1 MIRLNN
7 VGMNPRVTFLAMA
20 PGLLGTLVLTIYTN
34 TARNDDLDQ
43 ELSDKGQL
51 IVSNLATA
59 MEFAVVTGNLSQI
72 QNLAEVSITQN
83 EVIGVTVEDVD
94 AKVIYQTGVPDGR
107 IGEVRR
113 HRAAITSAAVNYEG
127 LFSEGADAKS
137 EEEQLQGFVEVSI
150 DTTPYLVRKRNIY
163 VTTAFIAIAG
173 LLTSLVLA
181 LLIARSVTLPVRG
194 VIETVA
200 ALSRGRLGAR
210 MQDDSGGE
218 LGKLRDGLNTMA
230 ETIQD
235 SRAILEERVYDAV
248 SSLEQKIQELE
259 ASNIELEQARSE
271 AMQAK
276 DAKSDFLA
284 NMSHEIRTP
293 LNAVIG
299 FTRQLGKGS
308 LNSQQ
313 EEYTRAI
320 SRAARQLMIVLDDI
334 LIFSKIE
341 SNKMKIAT
349 SEFPLRDCLEDTV
362 LMLSQAASDKSIEMV
377 LLIDADIPDVAIGDA
392 DRISQVI
399 VNIVNNAIKFTE
411 QGSII
416 IHVSTDMNDS
426 SERIHFHVTDTGC
439 GISEAAQANIFSPF
453 YQENLKSS
461 KRHGGAGLG
470 LVICKRLVEMMGGT
484 IGFASKTGEGS
495 EFYFTLPLVAV
506 SHYEYPLITEQVNVF
521 LLDEHIYS
529 RRAIRNSLAH
539 MGVQVFAGADQ
550 EWLQGALVN
559 HSAQLAQNIVML
571 SLPAAYKVDDFEK
584 DYLQV
589 IRQFYTGRIIVLMG
603 GDYLDVHAI
612 TQLDRQ
618 IIVMGKPLRSI
629 SLLAMFHPE
638 QASQTHMEQAVTTV
652 PEPENVPS
660 KESNYPPLSILVAE
674 DNELNQRYI
683 MDLLSGYPV
692 TTVCVNTGA
701 KAVAACQNI
710 HFDLILMDLHMPELD
725 GIDATCQIRAI
736 PDTAGQTPVIAVTAD
751 VFANDNNRLIKAGF
765 SDCIFKP
772 LEEDKLDELIH
783 THITSHVAATSKK
796 MRNSKTIVS
805 NLPEDMVERL
815 FASLYET
822 YTDLAHVFA
831 AGDIT
836 EARELTHKVLGLV
849 CYFNVT
855 DLTDDMRLMQHAIK
869 DADFASAAGMLTDC
883 MHQTRNLEQVW
894 RANRLAND
902 YL

>member
-1 MIRLNN
+1 MIKLNN
-7 VGMNPRVTFLAMA
+7 WGINSRAIFLAMA
-20 PGLLGTLVLTIYTN
+20 PVLLVTLVLTIYTN
-34 TARNDDLDQ
+34 TARNDDLEQ

-83 EVIGVTVEDVD
+83 DVIGVTVEDVD
-94 AKVIYQTGVPDGR
+94 AGVIYQTGVTDGR
-107 IGEVRR
+107 VGEVRR
-113 HRAAITSAAVNYEG
+113 HRAAITSTAVNYEG
-127 LFSEGADAKS
+127 LFSEGAAAKS

-163 VTTAFIAIAG
+163 ITTAFIAMAG
-173 LLTSLVLA
+173 LLTSLILA

-200 ALSRGRLGAR
+200 ALSRGKLGAR

-235 SRAILEERVYDAV
+235 SQAILEDRVYDAV
-248 SSLEQKIQELE
+248 SNLEQKIQELE
-259 ASNIELEQARSE
+259 ASNIELEQARCE

-334 LIFSKIE
+334 LIFSKLE
-341 SNKMKIAT
+341 SNKMEIAT

-362 LMLSQAASDKSIEMV
+362 LMLSQAASDKGIEMV

-411 QGSII
+411 HGSIV
-416 IHVSTDMNDS
+416 IHVSTDMNDNS
-426 SERIHFHVTDTGC
+426 DMTHFYVTDTGC

-453 YQENLKSS
+453 YQENRKSS
-461 KRHGGAGLG
+461 KRHGGTGLG

-484 IGFASKTGEGS
+484 IGFTSKQGEGT
-495 EFYFTLPLVAV
+495 EFYFSLPLVAV
-506 SHYEYPLITEQVNVF
+506 SHHEYPFVTEQVNVF

-539 MGVQVFAGADQ
+539 MGVQVFAGANP
-550 EWLQGALVN
+550 EWLQGSLVN
-559 HSAQLAQNIVML
+559 HSAQPTQNIVML
-571 SLPAAYKVDDFEK
+571 SLPAAYKVENFEK
-584 DYLQV
+584 DYLQT
-589 IRQFYTGRIIVLMG
+589 IREHYAGRIIVLMS
-603 GDYLDVHAI
+603 GDYLDVHAL

-638 QASQTHMEQAVTTV
+638 QASQAHMEQAVTTE
-652 PEPENVPS
+652 PEPDNA
-660 KESNYPPLSILVAE
+660 PLSILVAE

-725 GIDATCQIRAI
+725 GVDATRQIRAI
-736 PDTAGQTPVIAVTAD
+736 PDAAGQTPVIAVTAD

-765 SDCIFKP
+765 TDCIFKP

-783 THITSHVAATSKK
+783 IHITSQVAATSKK

-822 YTDLAHVFA
+822 YTDLAHVFS

-855 DLTDDMRLMQHAIK
+855 DLTDDMRLMQQAIK
-869 DADFASAAGMLTDC
+869 EADFAGASGMLTEC

-894 RANRLAND
+894 RANRLASD